1 MPSEGTSGDEGSRI
15 KPTVELSYFRAR
27 GHVNVNSPQVKAECN
42 GACHSVM
49 LGDLG
54 PGTGALICPS
64 GQTHTMSLLSIR
76 SLTQDSI
83 SQDFKT
89 HTLLIPSVILSLSQ
103 DSSSP
108 HGGPG

>member
-54 PGTGALICPS
+54 PGTGVLICPS
-64 GQTHTMSLLSIR
+64 GQTHVAR
-76 SLTQDSI
+76 A
-83 SQDFKT
+83 
-89 HTLLIPSVILSLSQ
+89 LSQ
-103 DSSSP
+103 QAEVHDVIAEHQVIDP
-108 HGGPG
+108 R